1 MDSPS
6 PLRALLE
13 RYPDSTPPSSAAGA
27 AVTIVLR
34 EGRTDV
40 EALLIE
46 RAMRDEDPA
55 SGQIGLPGGHVDSV
69 DQTLRDTALR
79 ELEEEVGLGVRDL
92 NSPPRFVQIQDAP
105 RFRLKV
111 GVFAA
116 ELSSSPP
123 PTPSLS
129 PKEVASVFWFPRS
142 ALDSRSRVS
151 RETPLGAR
159 EVDAVL
165 FDRHILWGFT
175 LRVLSEFFAR
185 DGAP

>member
-1 MDSPS
+1 MDSPG
-6 PLRALLE
+6 PLHALLE
-13 RYPDSTPPSSAAGA
+13 RYPDSSPPSSAAGA

-34 EGRTDV
+34 EGRTDL
-40 EALLIE
+40 ETLLIE
-46 RAMRDEDPA
+46 RAVRDDDPA

-69 DQTLRDTALR
+69 DRTLRDTALR
-79 ELEEEVGLGVRDL
+79 ELEEEVGLGVADL
-92 NSPPRFVQIQDAP
+92 SAPPRFVKIQDAP

-116 ELSSSPP
+116 QLSSSPP
-123 PTPSLS
+123 PTPAPS
-129 PKEVASVFWFPRS
+129 PKEVASVFWFPRA

-165 FDRHILWGFT
+165 FDGHVLWGFT

-185 DGAP
+185 EGAP